1 MNCPSCGAP
10 LRLEGDL
17 EDLACEYCKNIY
29 YPEKNDEG
37 VRVLSEDAEE
47 ACPICAIPL
56 MHAIVARERIRY
68 CTRCR
73 GMLIPMETFLALI
86 QEMKAEAPGPGI
98 PHAPD
103 PHELNRHINCPKC
116 HQRMDTH
123 YYCGPGNVVID
134 DCSRCFLN
142 WLDHGEL
149 IRIAL
154 APDHSPIEEPDP
166 ERVAAWREDFPL

>member
-10 LRLEGDL
+10 LRLEGDQ
-17 EDLACEYCKNIY
+17 EGLACDYCKSIY
-29 YPEKNDEG
+29 YPEKNDQGIQMLGEA
-37 VRVLSEDAEE
+37 AEE
-47 ACPICAIPL
+47 TCPICAIPL
-56 MHAIVARERIRY
+56 MHAIFARERIRY

-73 GMLIPMETFLALI
+73 GMLIPMGKFLALV
-86 QEMKAEAPGPGI
+86 EELKAGAPRHRV

-103 PHELNRHINCPKC
+103 PRELNRHINCPQC

-123 YYCGPGNVVID
+123 YYGGPGNVVID

-149 IRIAL
+149 MRIAQ
-154 APDHSPIEEPDP
+154 APDRSYGEEYGP
-166 ERVAAWREDFPL
+166 ESDTHRPSW